1 MRIIS
6 PLILLWRKR
15 WFKAVIYG
23 VILIGFSIGLAYIL
37 QYLEAHFDIAV
48 GKFAPTAYA
57 IVFGTTLV
65 SNASI
70 VVPVHLHIAIIMAA
84 ASIWNPVL
92 IAFIASVAGTLG
104 EITGYYA
111 GYLGKR
117 ILVSESTPGYNRIVS
132 WMERYGPFAVFVLSL
147 QPVIPFDIAGLI
159 AGTSKIP
166 LWKFLL
172 PCWAG
177 RFPKYI
183 LFCYFGLGAFRLFLP
198 WF

>member
-1 MRIIS
+1 MKIIS
-6 PLILLWRKR
+6 RPILLWRKR

-23 VILIGFSIGLAYIL
+23 VILIGVSVGLAHGL
-37 QYLEAHFDIAV
+37 QYVEALLDTSV
-48 GKFAPTAYA
+48 EKFAPTAYA

-70 VVPVHLHIAIIMAA
+70 MVPVHLHIAIIMAA

-117 ILVSESTPGYNRIVS
+117 IIVSESTPGYNRIVS
-132 WMERYGPFAVFVLSL
+132 WMDRYGALAVFVLSL

-166 LWKFLL
+166 LRKFLL
-172 PCWAG
+172 ACWAG

-183 LFCYFGLGAFRLFLP
+183 LFCYFGFGILRLLP
-198 WF
+198 LWF